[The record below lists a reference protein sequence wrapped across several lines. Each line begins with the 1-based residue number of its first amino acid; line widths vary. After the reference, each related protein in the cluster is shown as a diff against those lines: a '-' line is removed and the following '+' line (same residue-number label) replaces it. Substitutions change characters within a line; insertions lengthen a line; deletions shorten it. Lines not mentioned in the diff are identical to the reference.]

1 MINVF
6 GFNCNV
12 IKEGVGKNTRYSLF
26 SPEEGPVAVINI
38 PSLNKSETVIAVKNY
53 SKNAGMLEAL
63 QEAGVVKEIVGY
75 KKSGFVNI
83 PIVEIDQAKML
94 AL

>member
-1 MINVF
+1 MKMF
-6 GFNCNV
+6 GYDCNV
-12 IKEGVGKNTRYSLF
+12 IKEGIGKNTRYTLF

-38 PSLNKSETVIAVKNY
+38 PSMNKSETVIAVKDY
-53 SKNAGMLEAL
+53 SENAGMLDAL
-63 QEAGVVKEIVGY
+63 QEAGVVKEIVSY
-75 KKSGFVNI
+75 EQSGFVNI